1 MNVSLRLPLCSA
13 AALLLLL
20 PATGCNRL
28 KARDQLNKGVQAY
41 KSARFEEAVDHFQ
54 TAISLDPSL
63 KTAKLYLAT
72 AYASQVVPDVKT
84 ADNIKNANN
93 AINLFQEVLQESP
106 KGVDIPSLKGI
117 GALYLEIDQP
127 DKAKE
132 YQQKVIDAKPTDA
145 EAHYTIGVID
155 WKTAYNNAIPVRN
168 KLGQQDDGS
177 AIKDKKACAELAAQ
191 NGPIVD
197 EGIDNLQKAIAN
209 RADYSDA
216 MAYLNLLYRR
226 KAELEC
232 GNDDARKADSAQ
244 ADEWVKK
251 AMDAKKNEAAKK
263 ASNASGGITI
273 DPDK

>member
-1 MNVSLRLPLCSA
+1 MNVSLRLPLCTA

-20 PATGCNRL
+20 PATGCNKL

-41 KSARFEEAVDHFQ
+41 KNARFEEAVDHFQ
-54 TAISLDPSL
+54 TAISLDPTL

-84 ADNIKNANN
+84 ADNIKNATN

-106 KGVDIPSLKGI
+106 NDIPSLKGI

-132 YQQKVIDAKPTDA
+132 YQQKVIAAKPTDA

-155 WKTAYNNAIPVRN
+155 WKAAYNNAIPVRN

-191 NGPIVD
+191 NGPLVD
-197 EGIDNLQKAIAN
+197 DGIDNLQKAIAN
-209 RADYSDA
+209 RTDYSDA

-232 GNDDARKADSAQ
+232 GNDDARKADIAA
-244 ADEWVKK
+244 ADDWVKK
-251 AMDAKKNEAAKK
+251 AMDAKKAEAAKK
-263 ASNASGGITI
+263 ATNASGGITI